1 LNLQTFATSFALIV
15 FDVGQKGMCSML
27 SNVLVGLLTG
37 LITSVVVSGFFYRL
51 GRGDARKMQW
61 VSQIDSILLRLAYLD
76 PKRRESIRPGDG
88 VDDTSHALLCSSA
101 LMASSGF
108 RTGADTV
115 RSIAATMAEWC
126 ATKEPKSYDDGERMK
141 RQWEAQLTTLRAP
154 LLK

>member
-1 LNLQTFATSFALIV
+1 LNLQTFAISFTSIV

-37 LITSVVVSGFFYRL
+37 LITSAVVSWFFYRL

-61 VSQIDSILLRLAYLD
+61 VSQVDSTLLRLVYLD

-101 LMASSGF
+101 LMASSEF
-108 RTGADTV
+108 EKGALTV
-115 RSIAATMAEWC
+115 QSIAGEMVDWC
-126 ATKEPKSYDDGERMK
+126 ATMEAESYDDGERM
-141 RQWEAQLTTLRAP
+141 
-154 LLK
+154 